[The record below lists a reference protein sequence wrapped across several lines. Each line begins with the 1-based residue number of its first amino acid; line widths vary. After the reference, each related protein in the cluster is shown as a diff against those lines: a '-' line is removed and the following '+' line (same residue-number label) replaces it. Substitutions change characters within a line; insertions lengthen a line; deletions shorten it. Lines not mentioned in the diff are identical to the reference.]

1 MQKEADLK
9 KEADKSNGYPY
20 KDHKGHLTKRIG
32 RRPHKF
38 CCWCALMIEAEQ
50 KKLIRHKN
58 GHH

>member
-1 MQKEADLK
+1 MQ

-20 KDHKGHLTKRIG
+20 KYHKGHLTKRIG

-50 KKLIRHKN
+50 KKLI
-58 GHH
+58 